1 MNNDPRK
8 DSRVPVV
15 ELNDDE
21 LTKLVGGG
29 CVNTQETTISK
40 HFDRRA

>member
-8 DSRVPVV
+8 DSSVPVV

-21 LTKLVGGG
+21 LATLVGGG
-29 CVNTQETTISK
+29 VSTQQTTISK

>member
-8 DSRVPVV
+8 DRSVPVV

-21 LTKLVGGG
+21 LTKLVGG
-29 CVNTQETTISK
+29 CVSTEETTISK